1 MVFACA
7 VVGVFATWADV
18 RGVGVFVDDN
28 GGDGGVAVGVGA
40 LTGGR
45 LNTGVAVLEMPAVA
59 PPPGLVQTRFPW
71 LLLGAADA
79 LPRGAD
85 GLVTTDE
92 GGGLCLNGFGRVVFP
107 DELPTRAAP
116 AIEFCGAL
124 LALLELVHTRLP
136 DLDVLLTAA
145 SPRDGGGVGKAPTGV
160 AALRP
165 IVDSGGGRRALRVP
179 VEPMLLVGLSH
190 VMNKRRSEVSVAPLR
205 PLALNRA
212 TSEILPYR
220 GTLFLKVIKG
230 TQLVQAPQLAPQK
243 ESKSKL
249 ARLSALL
256 GDARAEAGAMM
267 HAVSVTSWLTE
278 AEPEAGTPVGGG
290 DSPDRRPSI
299 SGERYAG
306 GSFSSSSGGNGGGRV
321 GVASSPGAGAGQV
334 AGQGGVVWRTPKPG
348 AARTSPKFVN
358 HGDPEGGASW
368 DEEFFFG
375 RVSGDIA
382 VRIVCI
388 DKPLREGAEDEVV
401 GELLIPV
408 SRLPQNEPVEQWYGL
423 EPPVGSGKTF
433 TKAALLLRFLFTTST
448 SPDAKSA
455 ASAASAASGAAK
467 GGAGGALDGRRQS
480 LVGPPNEGG
489 GLPAAGVGGGRAGG
503 GDMGGAA
510 AESAPGYRGGG
521 RPGPAAEDD
530 GFNRALLMSG
540 VAPEGIGGG
549 GGNAAAASKMRS
561 WKGVARPGVGTGEEF
576 AVDTSIDPYGADEI
590 EDDGALR
597 GGRGGRGGAEDDVQA
612 HRGEPTLLP
621 AQQLQL
627 GNWGNTNIGTVHVG
641 TAAAEAALALSTD
654 EILPAGLVD
663 YFLVVGPATDEAG
676 KLRVADYA
684 DCGFGSTGAAPAPG
698 GGPAIGELPATAVE
712 VESAVLEHFPEEQ
725 REDAPFPTKVEWFCF
740 PQGLF
745 LMSAASQPAPHVSS
759 FVRFTSGVRS
769 YGLCLTF
776 YRQVD
781 VLEEEEEKS
790 NLFVATGGKGGE
802 SADGSGRSGVRDG
815 TPRRKGRLWC
825 PVCLCVLTH
834 IPVLEGLMHWLRMF
848 HWCLVRLEKESGG
861 PKRLS
866 RRPTELDAAVFQLTL
881 ELPLP
886 VPGVCAMS
894 AKAFGKRFAA
904 CPEPEFS
911 LPGIRELPAL
921 SFPLGLLL
929 RSLRPK
935 GVLQLFAAILQEG
948 RILLHST
955 KPALLAAVAE
965 GVFALMYPLQ
975 WPYAYVPVLP
985 NCLIEHVESPQP
997 FILGVHTDWLSDIS
1011 PDALEEL
1018 IIVDCDLGTVDG
1030 PDMEQLPP
1038 PVRRSLTKT
1047 VRAVLHGNL
1056 GNLDAPVRL
1065 SKPELSAAAA
1075 ASAAA
1080 QARGG
1085 GGGSSAGM
1093 PARGK
1098 GGAFPF
1104 SQQPG
1109 ASASS
1114 NGLGRTVAAVG
1125 LSAWVDP
1132 DPRAAV
1138 AAAGSGDAA
1147 GQGGGEKSA
1156 EMGDSSS
1163 RGQSSGGGA
1172 GGEGGATVRK
1182 ARRGRARGA
1191 AARMEGLLRLEFARA
1206 MADMLYGFTE
1216 CLFFLHPDRPIFNGA
1231 RFLQEYCEES
1241 YVPFMSVVIDTLA
1254 FKYLL
1259 ETQDTPPL
1267 RPFHDMLDKARR
1279 DALKKGGDIRKHQ
1292 MALVPHGQAQA
1303 KEAPASAGA
1312 FDGPFPVVNGLDD
1325 LSFSRSKSFDAA
1337 GGGEAGGEA
1346 GAARGG
1352 GGGLPP
1358 PAFAIPSPPLASFT
1372 RHAVDG
1378 DESNEEPEEIDF
1390 NASRGKEGYGI
1401 SRGGSSGSGV
1411 SGGTGG
1417 GGGGSGGGAEEAEE
1431 AEEAE
1436 QAAEEVRE
1444 QGPPSFS
1451 AAVGAA
1457 TGSGGTNTSGAPG
1470 TATAAA
1476 AAARR
1481 RSSDGGGFKSRP
1493 KREERS
1499 GLRLSDARGSFI
1511 GGSMVK
1517 SAGGGHRQGKK
1528 SVEEADE
1535 MAYEGEEDDGDEE
1548 GRSRRWS
1555 SAGRRGSAAS
1565 SLPSSSWQ
1573 HPRKR
1578 AQEIEA
1584 ECYDSAGDWGSDGSD
1599 GLPAVLAARKRGAA
1613 EDTAAA
1619 AAAAVAAEATAAADG
1634 PRRRRTRSALSMGGA
1649 SEDAT
1654 NVGYAGSDTDQQEA
1668 TEGTTGAAGAS
1679 QSAGESALE
1688 EKEPGSLGLAVGEGT
1703 APPAPAAAPPSPPS
1717 GGMSTGRASAIAAA
1731 AARRKSS
1738 GGGGGGGGGGGW
1750 SVRDR
1755 VAALQAKSGGGS
1767 VRDKVASLSAPKK
1780 EVLQDG
1786 DATPSRGSSLDLA
1799 ISSNNTDDDADVRV
1813 RSWVS
1818 GSALKNAFEKSAK
1831 SEIAQE
1837 VSPSKAPPSYAAAV
1851 IKRRPSIPGI
1861 SEDREVLVSGA
1872 SDDSTALG
1880 EPAAPAES
1888 ALSRREGAGPALRP
1902 SSLPERRSGGVE
1914 SFSMGD
1920 SASGSVY
1927 GHERLESSGSYD
1939 DDYPYEPVDAPL
1951 SRVDWSHK
1959 PVLRLSGC
1967 DLPQPR
1973 EWTLADIG
1981 KEIEEDLGEAL
1992 RAQTDGSANAGLGH
2006 GAYSLKAGAGLAA
2019 AAAGA
2024 GEGEEL
2030 DRDSEKLLQCLEA
2043 VYSSDRVSEEV
2054 VVSVEETLKTAPEVQ
2069 KMFLQVLRHASRR
2082 GYANSRG
2089 PTLLHGPSFETL
2101 ARFSY
2106 TLLCVCVDRVDYS
2119 VAHTLLQLTGNY
2131 FQVHEGGADV
2141 FRGDRTASGVGRAGR
2156 ELAGGGGADDEGGA
2170 EQPGYFSEFLSA
2182 RISRHPIFTDMRFWQ
2197 HVLSEAVQAKT
2208 EKIAKDRHT
2217 LASARRDAAGNDND
2231 KGKEGSLLSSSGS
2244 PDDGATKNPGR
2255 TKLDAEANRALE
2267 LKDPALASE
2276 IVCRQVKVFLYEM
2289 ASIGM
2294 RAKTAQRYVEAVSL
2308 QYKLQPA
2315 ARNRLSETVRLV
2327 WGAVASMSGP
2337 GSPPFGSEL
2346 TQEMSAAQ
2354 VGWSQAKIDAAADA
2368 EIGIPSGPT
2377 PAIPGANAGSRS
2389 TATSISSLGGGN
2401 AAAVTPA
2408 RTAATPSSTGGA
2420 SGRPNSAS
2428 SAFSTGT
2435 GAAAAATSKLPTLR
2449 LSPSELVNQLQAESS
2464 PSPRMPTTPA
2474 SGGRG
2479 RFRSPGTPPQGAG
2492 ASSKMLSATY
2502 SPSSGGGGIKG
2513 RGGGSGKTTPS
2524 SLSPPPASLRRSETQ
2539 SLGSAPAG
2547 AEVGGCSAVG
2557 GGDGAMPAGTWA
2569 PGSMSGGAGHG
2580 RSRSRGSDGSGT
2592 TETALSPRR
2601 PLVGA
2606 RAALKPAEGLEEA
2619 EEAPVS
2625 PGPSGAT
2632 LAKRFFFGGTE
2643 TVRSFASSLSPPQPA
2658 EKKSGVGVPAAA
2670 VEASTLPS
2678 SPTAASAAAPARGG
2692 GGLSKSGSSSGSSGG
2707 EGNDWAEMAS
2717 GGKGELPSLLAP
2729 VELHGRD
2736 GEGAT
2741 HHGPIVCLAAF
2752 GSRACAGS
2760 TDGTLSVYDLSL
2772 ASRVDVL
2779 SGHTGPVTTVS
2790 CGDDWV
2796 LSGSSDSSLRLW
2808 QNGGD
2813 NASSTTPPRRG
2824 FISLGWQAPANAGAF
2839 KSKVL
2844 AGHQGPITCVSSHP
2858 RRVDGKPWL
2867 AVSGGEDNQIR
2878 MWDLRTRR
2886 CKVIF
2891 TGHSKA
2897 ITCLTALREDGSQ
2910 LILSGAKDCT
2920 VRLWDINEASG
2931 CKALRKFSGHE
2942 GSVGSILKI
2951 GPFAA
2956 VSCSNDRTLRTWDH
2970 RVKGSV
2976 GVLRGH
2982 TGPVTCVQQM
2992 PANRSVLASGSADG
3006 TVMMWD
3012 VRATAKGP
3020 SYTLRGHTDR
3030 VTGLLAS
3037 GGSVYS
3043 CSEDASMQEWEWG
3056 TGQLKSKFF
3065 GSRGKTVGVA
3075 ASLGGASSGG
3085 DGGISCL
3092 AGTGS
3097 AVLTAGWE
3105 KTVRMW
3111 PRSSPAPQSQEA
3123 VAAAAAA
3130 AAASALRR

>member
-1 MVFACA
+1 M
-7 VVGVFATWADV
+7 
-18 RGVGVFVDDN
+18 
-28 GGDGGVAVGVGA
+28 
-40 LTGGR
+40 
-45 LNTGVAVLEMPAVA
+45 
-59 PPPGLVQTRFPW
+59 Q
-71 LLLGAADA
+71 
-79 LPRGAD
+79 
-85 GLVTTDE
+85 
-92 GGGLCLNGFGRVVFP
+92 
-107 DELPTRAAP
+107 
-116 AIEFCGAL
+116 
-124 LALLELVHTRLP
+124 
-136 DLDVLLTAA
+136 
-145 SPRDGGGVGKAPTGV
+145 
-160 AALRP
+160 
-165 IVDSGGGRRALRVP
+165 
-179 VEPMLLVGLSH
+179 SH
-190 VMNKRRSEVSVAPLR
+190 LMNKRRSEVSVAPLR

-230 TQLVQAPQLAPQK
+230 TQLVQAPQLAPSK

-249 ARLSALL
+249 ARLSAFL
-256 GDARAEAGAMM
+256 GDVRAEAGAMM
-267 HAVSVTSWLTE
+267 HAVSVTSWLTD
-278 AEPEAGTPVGGG
+278 AEPDGGG
-290 DSPDRRPSI
+290 DSPDRRPSM
-299 SGERYAG
+299 SDTG
-306 GSFSSSSGGNGGGRV
+306 GSFSSPSGGGGGA
-321 GVASSPGAGAGQV
+321 GSASPPGAGAGHGGGGG
-334 AGQGGVVWRTPKPG
+334 AGRGGVVWRTPKPD
-348 AARTSPKFVN
+348 AARTSPKFIS

-388 DKPLREGAEDEVV
+388 DKPLGEGAEDEVV

-433 TKAALLLRFLFTTST
+433 TKAALLLRFLFTTSA
-448 SPDAKSA
+448 SPDAKTTA
-455 ASAASAASGAAK
+455 AAAATAATSGAAK
-467 GGAGGALDGRRQS
+467 GTAGGPMDGRRRQS
-480 LVGPPNEGG
+480 LGSTIEEDR
-489 GLPAAGVGGGRAGG
+489 LPTTGAGG
-503 GDMGGAA
+503 GGAGGGA
-510 AESAPGYRGGG
+510 AESAASYRGAGQ
-521 RPGPAAEDD
+521 PGSGAGDD
-530 GFNRALLMSG
+530 SFKRALFMAGVNLDGSG
-540 VAPEGIGGG
+540 GDGGG
-549 GGNAAAASKMRS
+549 AAASKMRS
-561 WKGVARPGVGTGEEF
+561 WKGLARPGAGTGEEF
-576 AVDTSIDPYGADEI
+576 AVNPGIDPYGADEI
-590 EDDGALR
+590 EDDGG
-597 GGRGGRGGAEDDVQA
+597 GGRAEDDADAQ
-612 HRGEPTLLP
+612 RGEPTMLR

-627 GNWGNTNIGTVHVG
+627 GNWGNTNLGTVHVG
-641 TAAAEAALALSTD
+641 AAAAEAALALSTD

-684 DCGFGSTGAAPAPG
+684 DCGFGSTGTAPTPG
-698 GGPAIGELPATAVE
+698 GGVGVGELPATAVE

-745 LMSAASQPAPHVSS
+745 LRSAASQPAPHVSS

-776 YRQVD
+776 YRQVG
-781 VLEEEEEKS
+781 VLEES
-790 NLFVATGGKGGE
+790 NPFVTDAASRGGKEGE
-802 SADGSGRSGVRDG
+802 SVDGSGRSDG
-815 TPRRKGRLWC
+815 GDAPRKRKGRLWC

-848 HWCLVRLEKESGG
+848 HWCLVRLEKESGQR
-861 PKRLS
+861 KRVS

-881 ELPLP
+881 EVPLP

-894 AKAFGKRFAA
+894 TRAFGKRFAA

-935 GVLQLFAAILQEG
+935 GVLELFAAILQEG

-1030 PDMEQLPP
+1030 PDMGQLPP
-1038 PVRRSLTKT
+1038 PVRRSLTKA

-1065 SKPELSAAAA
+1065 SKPEMSAAAA
-1075 ASAAA
+1075 AAQSRGEMSA
-1080 QARGG
+1080 R
-1085 GGGSSAGM
+1085 S
-1093 PARGK
+1093 K

-1109 ASASS
+1109 TSASS
-1114 NGLGRTVAAVG
+1114 NGLGRTVTAVG
-1125 LSAWVDP
+1125 LSAWTDP
-1132 DPRAAV
+1132 VPRAGG
-1138 AAAGSGDAA
+1138 AAAGNRDGV

-1156 EMGDSSS
+1156 EAGDTSS
-1163 RGQSSGGGA
+1163 RGRSGSGGG
-1172 GGEGGATVRK
+1172 GDVTVRK
-1182 ARRGRARGA
+1182 ARRGRARGV
-1191 AARMEGLLRLEFARA
+1191 AARMEALLRLEFARA

-1216 CLFFLHPDRPIFNGA
+1216 CLFFLQPDRPIFNGA

-1259 ETQDTPPL
+1259 ETQDSPPL

-1279 DALKKGGDIRKHQ
+1279 DALKKGGDLRKHVVQ
-1292 MALVPHGQAQA
+1292 PGQDQGTN
-1303 KEAPASAGA
+1303 EPAAAATGT
-1312 FDGPFPVVNGLDD
+1312 FDGPFPIVNGFDE
-1325 LSFSRSKSFDAA
+1325 LSVSRPKSFDAA
-1337 GGGEAGGEA
+1337 GEAEGEAGST
-1346 GAARGG
+1346 AARAAGGG

-1372 RHAVDG
+1372 RPPGDG
-1378 DESNEEPEEIDF
+1378 DESDREEEEVDF
-1390 NASRGKEGYGI
+1390 NASRSKEGDGI
-1401 SRGGSSGSGV
+1401 GG
-1411 SGGTGG
+1411 GGGG
-1417 GGGGSGGGAEEAEE
+1417 GGGGSAEGSGPGGRGGSGGGG

-1444 QGPPSFS
+1444 QPPPPYS
-1451 AAVGAA
+1451 AAVDNATTTSSGGNNSSRLPGAA
-1457 TGSGGTNTSGAPG
+1457 PA
-1470 TATAAA
+1470 
-1476 AAARR
+1476 R
-1481 RSSDGGGFKSRP
+1481 RSSDGGGFKSRA
-1493 KREERS
+1493 KKEERS
-1499 GLRLSDARGSFI
+1499 GVRLSDARGGFI

-1517 SAGGGHRQGKK
+1517 GAGAGSHRQDRS

-1535 MAYEGEEDDGDEE
+1535 MAGEGEGYGGGEKGK
-1548 GRSRRWS
+1548 GRIRRQWP
-1555 SAGRRGSAAS
+1555 SAGRRSSGAS
-1565 SLPSSSWQ
+1565 SSASSSWR
-1573 HPRKR
+1573 PRNR
-1578 AQEIEA
+1578 AQEIEVD
-1584 ECYDSAGDWGSDGSD
+1584 CYDSAGDWGSDGSD
-1599 GLPAVLAARKRGAA
+1599 GLPAVLAARKKGTA
-1613 EDTAAA
+1613 EDTAAETA
-1619 AAAAVAAEATAAADG
+1619 AAAGEGHA
-1634 PRRRRTRSALSMGGA
+1634 RRTGSSLSMGGA
-1649 SEDAT
+1649 AEGADVGHAESGTVQQKATEAEAAGGADAT
-1654 NVGYAGSDTDQQEA
+1654 AG
-1668 TEGTTGAAGAS
+1668 

-1688 EKEPGSLGLAVGEGT
+1688 EEDPGSSGLTVGEGT
-1703 APPAPAAAPPSPPS
+1703 APPAPPAGTMSP
-1717 GGMSTGRASAIAAA
+1717 GRAAAIAAA

-1738 GGGGGGGGGGGW
+1738 GGGSSREGSGGSRGGGGGGGGGGGTVRERVAALSAKTGGS

-1755 VAALQAKSGGGS
+1755 VAMF
-1767 VRDKVASLSAPKK
+1767 SAPKK
-1780 EVLQDG
+1780 TAQSGGRGHGGGAGSDG
-1786 DATPSRGSSLDLA
+1786 APARRPSLGLD
-1799 ISSNNTDDDADVRV
+1799 ISMNTDEDDDGRP
-1813 RSWVS
+1813 RI
-1818 GSALKNAFEKSAK
+1818 SARAPKKAMGMPGD
-1831 SEIAQE
+1831 SEGE
-1837 VSPSKAPPSYAAAV
+1837 GVSPSHAPPSYAAVAS
-1851 IKRRPSIPGI
+1851 KRPSIPGI
-1861 SEDREVLVSGA
+1861 AEEKGS
-1872 SDDSTALG
+1872 
-1880 EPAAPAES
+1880 PAARASEEEDSAPREDPAEPP
-1888 ALSRREGAGPALRP
+1888 AKAGLSRRGEGVGVPPLAP
-1902 SSLPERRSGGVE
+1902 SSSASSSAVPRRRSSGVE

-1920 SASGSVY
+1920 SASGSLC
-1927 GHERLESSGSYD
+1927 GPERQLSSASYD
-1939 DDYPYEPVDAPL
+1939 DYDYPFEPVDAPL
-1951 SRVDWSHK
+1951 SRVDWSHE

-1981 KEIEEDLGEAL
+1981 KEIEEDLGQAL

-2019 AAAGA
+2019 AAGA
-2024 GEGEEL
+2024 GDGEEL

-2054 VVSVEETLKTAPEVQ
+2054 VMSVEETLKTAPEVQ
-2069 KMFLQVLRHASRR
+2069 KMFLQVLRHASQR

-2141 FRGDRTASGVGRAGR
+2141 FRGGHSASRAGGAGKGQGVG
-2156 ELAGGGGADDEGGA
+2156 GGVDEEGLG

-2217 LASARRDAAGNDND
+2217 LASAMRDSAGKD
-2231 KGKEGSLLSSSGS
+2231 KAEGGESLLSSPGS
-2244 PDDGATKNPGR
+2244 PDDGPAAAASAASNLLGKNPAKN
-2255 TKLDAEANRALE
+2255 KLDAEANRALE
-2267 LKDPALASE
+2267 FKDPALASE

-2346 TQEMSAAQ
+2346 TPEMSAAQ
-2354 VGWSQAKIDAAADA
+2354 AGWSQARMDADADA

-2377 PAIPGANAGSRS
+2377 VPAIPGVNPGNSRS
-2389 TATSISSLGGGN
+2389 AATSVSSFGGGSAT
-2401 AAAVTPA
+2401 AATPV
-2408 RTAATPSSTGGA
+2408 RSAATPSSAGGMSPGGGGGGA

-2428 SAFSTGT
+2428 SAFSAGTGT
-2435 GAAAAATSKLPTLR
+2435 AATAATSKLPTLR
-2449 LSPSELVNQLQAESS
+2449 LSASELVNQLQMESS

-2479 RFRSPGTPPQGAG
+2479 RFRSPGTGG
-2492 ASSKMLSATY
+2492 GNKSLSATY
-2502 SPSSGGGGIKG
+2502 SPSSGGGGIIG
-2513 RGGGSGKTTPS
+2513 RGGGSGRTTPS
-2524 SLSPPPASLRRSETQ
+2524 SRSPPMMRRSRTQ
-2539 SLGSAPAG
+2539 SPGSGPPAVDAGGGGSSSTAG
-2547 AEVGGCSAVG
+2547 A
-2557 GGDGAMPAGTWA
+2557 DGPIPAGTWA
-2569 PGSMSGGAGHG
+2569 PGSVSGGGGGGGGHG
-2580 RSRSRGSDGSGT
+2580 RSRSRGSDGGGT
-2592 TETALSPRR
+2592 EAALSPRR

-2606 RAALKPAEGLEEA
+2606 RAGMKPAAGPGPEEA

-2625 PGPSGAT
+2625 PGRSGAA
-2632 LAKRFFFGGTE
+2632 LAARRFFFGGTE
-2643 TVRSFASSLSPPQPA
+2643 TVRSLASSLSPP
-2658 EKKSGVGVPAAA
+2658 EKKSGGA
-2670 VEASTLPS
+2670 VEPASTLPS
-2678 SPTAASAAAPARGG
+2678 SPTAVAPAPAL
-2692 GGLSKSGSSSGSSGG
+2692 GLVKSVSSSGSIGG
-2707 EGNDWAEMAS
+2707 EGTGKGWAEMVS

-2741 HHGPIVCLAAF
+2741 HHGPILCLAAF
-2752 GSRACAGS
+2752 ESRACAGS

-2772 ASRVDVL
+2772 VSRVGVL

-2824 FISLGWQAPANAGAF
+2824 FISLGWQAPANTGTF
-2839 KSKVL
+2839 KSRVL

-2897 ITCLTALREDGSQ
+2897 ITCLTALREDGSN
-2910 LILSGAKDCT
+2910 LVLSGAKDCT

-2982 TGPVTCVQQM
+2982 TGPVTCVQQS

-3012 VRATAKGP
+3012 VRKTAKGP
-3020 SYTLRGHTDR
+3020 SFTLRGHTDR

-3043 CSEDASMQEWEWG
+3043 CSEDASMQEWEWE
-3056 TGQLKSKFF
+3056 TGQLKTKFF
-3065 GSRGKTVGVA
+3065 GGRSKTVGVA
-3075 ASLGGASSGG
+3075 ATRGGGIGG
-3085 DGGISCL
+3085 GSGGISCL

-3097 AVLTAGWE
+3097 AVLTAGWD
-3105 KTVRMW
+3105 KTVRLW
-3111 PRSSPAPQSQEA
+3111 PRSSPAPQSQVA